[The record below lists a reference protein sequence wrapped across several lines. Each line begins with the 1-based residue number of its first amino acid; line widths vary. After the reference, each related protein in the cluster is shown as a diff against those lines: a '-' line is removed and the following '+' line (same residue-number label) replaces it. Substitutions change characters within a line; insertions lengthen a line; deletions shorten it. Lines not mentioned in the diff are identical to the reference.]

1 MIFLICFT
9 DKSNVLK
16 SAKIM
21 FYGHAKLYK
30 FVLTIEKKLIFTNR
44 WWNSIYLQFR
54 LKTSIT
60 NVWEHNFESAIPW
73 FQMNYLKLNTDKC
86 CLNIRKQKWIY
97 VGKVR

>member
-44 WWNSIYLQFR
+44 S
-54 LKTSIT
+54 
-60 NVWEHNFESAIPW
+60 
-73 FQMNYLKLNTDKC
+73 
-86 CLNIRKQKWIY
+86 
-97 VGKVR
+97 